1 MSKKIVC
8 YGEVLWDILP
18 TESVA
23 GGAPMNVAIRS
34 QSLGIQSSIISRVGI
49 DEPGNRLIQFLEDKN
64 VDVSLIQ
71 QDTLLP
77 TGEVLVT
84 LDDKGSATY
93 DIVYP
98 SAWDNIELTTNT
110 IEAVKKADAFVFGSL
125 VCRNEVSKQTL
136 LSLLKEARYK
146 VFDVNLRKPYY
157 LFPLLE
163 QLMFAADMIKLND
176 DELFEISQAL
186 GCKESSIESCIRF
199 IAAHTQTVNIC
210 VTLGSKGAIL
220 YTNNVMY
227 KHEGYSITVADTIG
241 AGDSFLAALL
251 SKKLQSAFPE
261 DSLAFACA
269 IGAIVAGKKGANPSI
284 SFEEINSMIKNIDR

>member
-1 MSKKIVC
+1 MPNRIVC

-18 TESVA
+18 TESIA

-49 DEPGNRLIQFLEDKN
+49 DEPGTRLIQFLAEKN

-71 QDTLLP
+71 HDPLLP

-84 LDDKGSATY
+84 LDDKGVATY

-98 SAWDNIELTTNT
+98 SAWDNIELTPDD
-110 IEAVKKADAFVFGSL
+110 IQAVKTADAFVFGSL

-136 LSLLKEARYK
+136 FALLKAAHFK
-146 VFDVNLRKPYY
+146 IFDVNLRKPYY

-163 QLMFAADMIKLND
+163 QLMVAADMIKLND
-176 DELFEISQAL
+176 DELFEITHAL
-186 GCKESSIESCIRF
+186 GYKENSIESCIRF
-199 IAAHTQTVNIC
+199 IAEHTQTKTIC
-210 VTLGSKGAIL
+210 VTKGSRGAVL
-220 YTNNVMY
+220 FTNNVLY
-227 KHEGYSITVADTIG
+227 SHEGFNITVADTIG

-251 SKKLQSAFPE
+251 SQKLQSIPPAE
-261 DSLAFACA
+261 SLAFACA
-269 IGAIVAGKKGANPSI
+269 VGAIVAGKKGANPSI
-284 SFEEINSMIKNIDR
+284 SVEEINSMMNKIDI

>member
-125 VCRNEVSKQTL
+125 VCRNEISKQTL

>member
-1 MSKKIVC
+1 MPNRIVC

-18 TESVA
+18 TESIA

-49 DEPGNRLIQFLEDKN
+49 DEPGTRLIQFLAEKN

-71 QDTLLP
+71 HDPLLP

-84 LDDKGSATY
+84 LDDKGVATY

-98 SAWDNIELTTNT
+98 SAWDNIELTPDD
-110 IEAVKKADAFVFGSL
+110 IQAVKTADAFVFGSL

-136 LSLLKEARYK
+136 FALLKAARFK
-146 VFDVNLRKPYY
+146 IFDVNLRKPYY

-163 QLMFAADMIKLND
+163 QLMVAADMIKLND
-176 DELFEISQAL
+176 DELFEITHAL
-186 GCKESSIESCIRF
+186 GCKENSIESCIRF
-199 IAAHTQTVNIC
+199 IAEHTQTKTIC
-210 VTLGSKGAIL
+210 VTKGSRGAVL
-220 YTNNVMY
+220 FTNNVL
-227 KHEGYSITVADTIG
+227 YSHDGFNITVADTIG

-251 SKKLQSAFPE
+251 SQKLQSIPPAE
-261 DSLAFACA
+261 SLAFACA
-269 IGAIVAGKKGANPSI
+269 VGAIVAGKKGANPSI
-284 SFEEINSMIKNIDR
+284 SVEEINSMMNKIDI